1 MDLMQKMELRIKD
14 DYPDISETEVKERLR
29 FAIEL
34 IRLERLKGN
43 IAQPKSNGFDRE
55 SNS

>member
-29 FAIEL
+29 FATEL

>member
-1 MDLMQKMELRIKD
+1 MQKMELRIKD

-29 FAIEL
+29 FATEL